1 MSSDPKECRAN
12 AERCASVA
20 EEFTDDELKGTLRQ
34 TARGCSNL
42 GEPIGKPMHHVAT
55 MPVAGAVGRK
65 TTLFHCE
72 SCDQLTWIEE

>member
-12 AERCASVA
+12 AERCTSVA
-20 EEFTDDELKGTLRQ
+20 EEFTDDEPKGTLRQ
-34 TARGCSNL
+34 TAREAGSNL

-65 TTLFHCE
+65 TTLSLRIVRPAHM
-72 SCDQLTWIEE
+72 D